1 MITLDKHIQEWNL
14 SVIVVVVVVV
24 VVVVLLLLLLLLLPI
39 VAYASVQYLLF
50 AVDST

>member
-1 MITLDKHIQEWNL
+1 MITLVTHIQEWNL
-14 SVIVVVVVVV
+14 SVVVVVVVV
-24 VVVVLLLLLLLLLPI
+24 LLLLLPI

>member
-1 MITLDKHIQEWNL
+1 MITLVTHIQEWNL
-14 SVIVVVVVVV
+14 SVVVVVVVV
-24 VVVVLLLLLLLLLPI
+24 VLLLPI